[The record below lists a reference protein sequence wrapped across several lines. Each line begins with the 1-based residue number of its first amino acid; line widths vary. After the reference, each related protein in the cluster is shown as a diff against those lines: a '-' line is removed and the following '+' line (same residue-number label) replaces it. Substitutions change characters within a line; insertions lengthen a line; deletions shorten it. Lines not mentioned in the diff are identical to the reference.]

1 MKQQPQR
8 NKSRRLFLFS
18 SSTVLLIL
26 FIALAAPIESDQSS
40 ARLVTSDF
48 FGMDLIHPKI
58 WPAATIGSLGKG
70 AGTAWRYVEPYRGV
84 LKWHGP
90 DEYVEAAEAHGIDA
104 VYCFDSV
111 PQWASSRPDEKC
123 DAGNIGCAAPPAD
136 IHDFEHFVTAVVTR
150 FKGRIKIY
158 ELWNEPTTQ
167 GEWTGTYEEMIQM
180 AKSAYEIIK
189 SVDPNALVLTPAPS
203 AHGYQKFGHTS
214 AIQPDWMREYL
225 KAGGDKY
232 ADGGSWHAYP
242 WPNVCDNNTIDCA
255 AVPLMKQIDTM
266 REVFDHSGLA
276 GKPIYVTEGGYRT
289 SRELSDPNQ
298 QVAYV
303 ARWFVLLAS
312 KGIVRAYWHAWDDN
326 KWGTMW
332 DPDRGVLP
340 TGMAYEETYNWL
352 VGATLSGPCK
362 IATGGVWTCSL
373 TRPND
378 YQGLVTWV
386 TDGTRPYT
394 PAKEYT
400 QYRDLAGGTTPIQGT
415 VTLGEKPILL
425 ETGNPKP

>member
-1 MKQQPQR
+1 MKHLNKR
-8 NKSRRLFLFS
+8 DKSRRLFLFS

-26 FIALAAPIESDQSS
+26 FISLATPIKSDQSN

-58 WPAATIGSLGKG
+58 WPAATIGSVGKG
-70 AGTAWRYVEPYRGV
+70 AGSAWRYVEPYRGV
-84 LKWHGP
+84 LKWHAP

-104 VYCFDSV
+104 MYTFDSV

-123 DAGNIGCAAPPAD
+123 DAGNIGCAAPVAD
-136 IHDFEHFVTAVVTR
+136 IRDWEHFVTAVVTR

-167 GEWTGTYEEMIQM
+167 GEWTGTYEEMVQM

-242 WPNVCDNNTIDCA
+242 WPNVCDNDTIDCA
-255 AVPLMKQIDTM
+255 GVPLMKQIDTM

-289 SRELSDPNQ
+289 SQQLSDPNQ
-298 QVAYV
+298 QAAYV
-303 ARWFVLLAS
+303 ARWYVLLAS
-312 KGIVRAYWHAWDDN
+312 KGIVRSYWHAWDDN

-332 DPDRGVLP
+332 DPDRGVLQ

-352 VGATLSGPCK
+352 VGATLTGPCK
-362 IATGGVWTCSL
+362 IATGGIWTCGL
-373 TRPND
+373 TRPNG
-378 YQGLVTWV
+378 YQGLIAWT
-386 TDGTRPYT
+386 TSGTRPYT
-394 PAKEYT
+394 PAQQYL
-400 QYRDLAGGTTPIQGT
+400 QYRDLAGGTTPVHGT
-415 VTLGEKPILL
+415 VTLGEKPILF
-425 ETGNPKP
+425 ETAYPKP